1 MDDISQKLD
10 AHIARQVALCQER
23 AKAAATERQRHEVA
37 IIELRH
43 ELEEMQRELIK
54 LRLESAVQAVKFGKY
69 AAIGASIPTIAL
81 GIIFL
86 LSR

>member
-23 AKAAATERQRHEVA
+23 AKAAATERQRHEAA
-37 IIELRH
+37 IVELQK
-43 ELEEMQRELIK
+43 ELDAMQKELIQ
-54 LRLESAVQAVKFGKY
+54 LRLASAVQAVKIGMW
-69 AAIGASIPTIAL
+69 AALGASVPTIAL